1 MDLELKGKK
10 ALVCAASR
18 GLGLAVATELANE
31 GVEIVMCARDADVLE
46 QSRAQIARSTGAT
59 VHAVAADLAT
69 EAGVAAV
76 VQAAI
81 ERVGRV
87 DILVNNAGGP
97 PSGTFESFDWDVWQR
112 AVNLTLRSAVEITRA
127 VLPGMRERH
136 WGRVV
141 NITSITVKQ
150 PVQNLVLSNSIRAA
164 VTGMART
171 LANEVARDGIT
182 VNNVLP
188 GYTRTDRVVHL
199 AAANATREG
208 VSQDEILS
216 RIERQIPMERLGEPR
231 EFAAM
236 VAFLASPRASYIT
249 GQSVAVDGG
258 WIQSLY

>member
-1 MDLELKGKK
+1 VDLELAGKT

-18 GLGLAVATELANE
+18 GLGLAVATELAQE
-31 GVEIVMCARDADVLE
+31 GVRIVMCARDADVLE
-46 QSRAQIARSTGAT
+46 RARANVAARTGAT
-59 VHAVAADLAT
+59 VHAVAADLST
-69 EAGVAAV
+69 EAGVAAI
-76 VQAAI
+76 ARDAMARL
-81 ERVGRV
+81 EHV

-97 PSGTFESFDWDVWQR
+97 PSGTFESFDWDDWQR
-112 AVNLTLRSAVEITRA
+112 AVNLTLKSAVELTRA
-127 VLPGMRERH
+127 VLPGMRQRQ

-171 LANEVARDGIT
+171 LANEVARDGVT

-199 AAANATREG
+199 AKSNAERDG
-208 VSQDEILS
+208 VSQDEVLA
-216 RIERQIPMERLGEPR
+216 RIERQIPMGRMGEPR

-258 WIQSLY
+258 WIQGLY

>member
-1 MDLELKGKK
+1 MDLELKAKT

-18 GLGLAVATELANE
+18 GLGRAVAAELARE
-31 GVEIVMCARDADVLE
+31 GARVMICARDAGALE
-46 QSRAQIARSTGAT
+46 EARADIARSTGAEA
-59 VHAVAADLAT
+59 HAVAADLST
-69 EAGVAAV
+69 DSGVATVARE
-76 VQAAI
+76 ALA
-81 ERVGRV
+81 RLGRV

-97 PSGTFESFDWDVWQR
+97 PSGTFESFAWDDWQR
-112 AVNLTLRSAVEITRA
+112 AVNLTLKSAVELTRA
-127 VLPGMRERH
+127 VLPGMRERK

-150 PVQNLVLSNSIRAA
+150 PAQQLVLSNSIRAA

-199 AAANATREG
+199 AAANAEREG
-208 VSQDEILS
+208 ISQDEVLA
-216 RIERQIPMERLGEPR
+216 RIERQIPMGRLGEPP
-231 EFAAM
+231 EFAAV

-258 WIQSLY
+258 WIQGLY

>member
-1 MDLELKGKK
+1 MDLELKGKV

-18 GLGLAVATELANE
+18 GLGFAVANELAQE
-31 GVEIVMCARDADVLE
+31 GAEIVMCARDAAVLE
-46 QSRAQIARSTGAT
+46 RARADIAARTRAK
-59 VHAVAADLAT
+59 VHAVAADLST
-69 EAGVAAV
+69 EAGLAAV
-76 VQAAI
+76 VRAAMDSA
-81 ERVGRV
+81 GRV
-87 DILVNNAGGP
+87 DVLVNNAGGP
-97 PSGTFESFDWDVWQR
+97 PGGTFESFDWDAWQR
-112 AVNLTLRSAVEITRA
+112 AVNLTLRSAVELTRA
-127 VLPGMRERH
+127 VVPGMRERR

-188 GYTRTDRVVHL
+188 GYTRTDRVVQL
-199 AAANATREG
+199 AAGNASREG
-208 VSQDEILS
+208 VSQEEILA
-216 RIERQIPMERLGEPR
+216 RIERQIPMARLGEPR

>member
-1 MDLELKGKK
+1 MDLELKGKT

-18 GLGLAVATELANE
+18 GLGLAVAKELAQE
-31 GVEIVMCARDADVLE
+31 GVALVVCARDGEVLA
-46 QSRAQIARSTGAT
+46 RARDEIAGAT
-59 VHAVAADLAT
+59 GSRVHAVVADLST
-69 EAGVAAV
+69 EAGVSAV
-76 VQAAI
+76 ATQALSHL
-81 ERVGRV
+81 GHV
-87 DILVNNAGGP
+87 DILINNAGGP
-97 PSGTFESFDWDVWQR
+97 PSGTFESFGWDDWQR
-112 AVNLTLRSAVEITRA
+112 AVNLTLRSAVELTRA
-127 VLPGMRERH
+127 VLPGMRERR

-199 AAANATREG
+199 AKSNAEREG
-208 VSQDEILS
+208 VAADEVLG
-216 RIERQIPMERLGEPR
+216 RIERQIPMGRLGEPR